1 VTGRMVVL
9 RGDAHTPADLGVL
22 INSGA
27 VESPRAT
34 DQVAGG
40 VAIDLPGGDDAD

>member
-1 VTGRMVVL
+1 VTGQVVVG
-9 RGDAHTPADLGVL
+9 RGDAHTPADLRVL
-22 INSGA
+22 IHSGA

-40 VAIDLPGGDDAD
+40 VAHHLADRGEQ